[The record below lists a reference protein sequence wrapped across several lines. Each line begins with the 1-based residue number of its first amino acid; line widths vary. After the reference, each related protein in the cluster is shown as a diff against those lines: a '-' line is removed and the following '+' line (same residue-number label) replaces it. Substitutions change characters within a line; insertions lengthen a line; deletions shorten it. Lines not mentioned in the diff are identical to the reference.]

1 MFIQCLKGTLPREQG
16 SPQTP
21 DVQFSLVLQKIC
33 WGTRTGCPASG
44 HLGSMMG
51 LFKIQP
57 KT

>member
-21 DVQFSLVLQKIC
+21 DVQFSLVLQIC
-33 WGTRTGCPASG
+33 WGIRTGCPASG